1 MRKRRKD
8 YRVEVGP
15 EPLTGMP
22 GSLLVN
28 FPHDTGDLAQA
39 FDFSAYSA
47 PSRMAAEIA
56 LAFRHHHATSA
67 ASTRYN
73 TFRNAGI
80 WFQFL
85 DAHDRAVASMKEVDE
100 AVLRA
105 FIAWLDR
112 QLHSKGARY
121 VVWSSVKQLFAW
133 LLRYRPELMH
143 PGLELPF
150 NPFPRK
156 NAEAKPRDAL
166 EQSEIEAVL
175 AAARADIE
183 ASWAL
188 FTEGERALASVDRA
202 AIAREPDLGRLDLKD
217 LGVLLAVIV
226 DRFEG
231 LVPTDRA
238 MRKAKW
244 WPLYYALKHHGHSNR
259 VARFLHAVPE
269 TLIPYMIAIGAQ
281 TYANPE
287 ALRLLRR
294 DCMSEHLVLDRR
306 VVVSWRKGRSN
317 REQRRSF
324 LRDRSVSAPNLID
337 RVLAMTER
345 LVPHVPA
352 RERSGLFLY
361 ASVHGGTRAV
371 RQIPNYLATAHVRR
385 FLERHELRG
394 AAGGPLPLTLASL
407 RATGLTL
414 AHAAMG
420 YDILKTQA
428 LANHATPDTTQRY
441 VDRPTVR
448 TAQVAALGRLQAR
461 FVETVR
467 RGGDIEKADEI
478 VGGVV
483 GEHATASGFVCIDPL
498 SGVGE
503 GQRPGR
509 LCTAW
514 LGCFTC
520 PNAVIPLETDV
531 LARLLRTRAALVDAR
546 AGMASARWLLL
557 YAPKLEIIDR
567 DIVPHF
573 PSEMH
578 AAALAQLDGTPP
590 LPPIE

>member
-28 FPHDTGDLAQA
+28 FLHDTGDLAQA

-133 LLRYRPELMH
+133 LLRHRPELMH

-156 NAEAKPRDAL
+156 NAEAKPREAL

-217 LGVLLAVIV
+217 LGALLAVII

-231 LVPTDRA
+231 LVPTH
-238 MRKAKW
+238 KAIWDGKW
-244 WPLYYALKHHGHSNR
+244 WPLHYALQHHGYANR
-259 VARFLHAVPE
+259 VARYLHTVPE

-306 VVVSWRKGRSN
+306 VVVSWRKGRSS

-352 RERSGLFLY
+352 RREK
-361 ASVHGGTRAV
+361 RA
-371 RQIPNYLATAHVRR
+371 
-385 FLERHELRG
+385 
-394 AAGGPLPLTLASL
+394 LPLC
-407 RATGLTL
+407 
-414 AHAAMG
+414 
-420 YDILKTQA
+420 
-428 LANHATPDTTQRY
+428 
-441 VDRPTVR
+441 
-448 TAQVAALGRLQAR
+448 
-461 FVETVR
+461 E
-467 RGGDIEKADEI
+467 
-478 VGGVV
+478 
-483 GEHATASGFVCIDPL
+483 
-498 SGVGE
+498 
-503 GQRPGR
+503 RPGGGR
-509 LCTAW
+509 
-514 LGCFTC
+514 G
-520 PNAVIPLETDV
+520 
-531 LARLLRTRAALVDAR
+531 R
-546 AGMASARWLLL
+546 
-557 YAPKLEIIDR
+557 
-567 DIVPHF
+567 
-573 PSEMH
+573 
-578 AAALAQLDGTPP
+578 
-590 LPPIE
+590 